1 MLSKNHPVSTI
12 LLLGGQYRAD
22 AEEAAAGFG
31 ERIYR
36 IAHFHLLES
45 TLQRGFQDA
54 AVSAEGSAG
63 RAGGHGCPGGV
74 DQVARA
80 SY

>member
-1 MLSKNHPVSTI
+1 
-12 LLLGGQYRAD
+12 
-22 AEEAAAGFG
+22 
-31 ERIYR
+31 
-36 IAHFHLLES
+36 LLES